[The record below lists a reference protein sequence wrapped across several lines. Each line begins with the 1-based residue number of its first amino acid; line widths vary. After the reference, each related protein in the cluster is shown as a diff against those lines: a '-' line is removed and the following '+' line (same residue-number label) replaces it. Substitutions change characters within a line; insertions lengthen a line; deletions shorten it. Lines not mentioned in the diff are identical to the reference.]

1 MDKQH
6 QQVKA
11 SAFYQNTKYETES
24 WLISPAL
31 DLSGKTTVTLTV
43 EQAANFFKSLKD
55 EIFIKISTNYKSG
68 KPSTATWEVLTPS
81 KWPLNKDW
89 TSVNST
95 VDLSAYAGKKDVRI
109 AFQYKSSAQ
118 SAGTWELKNLVVK

>member
-1 MDKQH
+1 M
-6 QQVKA
+6 KA
-11 SAFYQNTKYETES
+11 SAFFQNKKYETES

-43 EQAANFFKSLKD
+43 EQAANFFKSMKD

-81 KWPLNKDW
+81 KWPSNDW
-89 TSVNST
+89 TFVNST

-109 AFQYKSSAQ
+109 AFQYKSTTQ